1 MNTKLIRELVLF
13 GLAGGIGF
21 VVDAGVLYL
30 LKASL
35 GLYFGRVLSFL
46 CAVLTTW
53 VINRHL
59 TFNQRASGLSLKR
72 EFSGYLGLMLGG
84 GVVNYT
90 SYALLVYFFEF
101 VARQPVWGV
110 AVGSCAGML
119 VNWLLARFFIFR
131 GRTA

>member
-1 MNTKLIRELVLF
+1 MKLFRELLLF
-13 GLAGGIGF
+13 GVAGVIGF
-21 VVDAGVLYL
+21 LVDSGVLYL

-35 GLYFGRVLSFL
+35 GLYYGRLVSFV

-53 VINRHL
+53 IINRQL
-59 TFNQRASGLSLKR
+59 TFNQRASGLSLAQ
-72 EFSGYLGLMLGG
+72 EFFRYLGLMLGG

-90 SYALLVYFFEF
+90 SYALLVYFVDF